1 MCSLHDILHDK
12 SLEEGIIVLQN
23 GTFPLYAKKCCYF
36 VKGNVTGII
45 HNNVYIWKF
54 WYVAYL
60 ESFIFQIISLY
71 LLKNYFLYI
80 SVKENMLHSLKN
92 I

>member
-45 HNNVYIWKF
+45 HDNVYIYGNF
-54 WYVAYL
+54 G
-60 ESFIFQIISLY
+60 
-71 LLKNYFLYI
+71 
-80 SVKENMLHSLKN
+80 M
-92 I
+92 